1 MPIDLKNF
9 VFHRAVVVHQVLDKQ
24 SCEGAH
30 KYVEA
35 LGSRVTNDLL
45 HDPDAQ
51 AGVAELRG
59 YLLAL
64 EAVAGL
70 AKAEGQQIEEYLR
83 DLCGER

>member
-9 VFHRAVVVHQVLDKQ
+9 VFHRAVVVHQVLDQ
-24 SCEGAH
+24 QDFEAAR
-30 KYVEA
+30 KYVDA
-35 LGSRVTNDLL
+35 LGSRVTNDLP

-70 AKAEGQQIEEYLR
+70 AKAQRQQIEEYLR
-83 DLCGER
+83 DLCDER